1 MNGGVRRRSNLWK
14 VLLLYTVYKLNLCGT
29 SKSTFHKF
37 YIDYCI
43 NIISTN
49 FLKTCQYIGNFLD
62 LNLLNLLGPRSLE
75 KGSYHSNRLYNL
87 LYSGNLVSLLGG
99 VFVIGVL
106 LVVIVVIKGIII
118 ACFSF
123 IYCYYI

>member
-1 MNGGVRRRSNLWK
+1 M
-14 VLLLYTVYKLNLCGT
+14 
-29 SKSTFHKF
+29 
-37 YIDYCI
+37 
-43 NIISTN
+43 
-49 FLKTCQYIGNFLD
+49 
-62 LNLLNLLGPRSLE
+62 NLLGPRSLE

-118 ACFSF
+118 PCFSF
-123 IYCYYI
+123 MLTLMNNVEKDAATRTNTGKTEKETRPNQPAREPSPPSTREPSTLRTTII